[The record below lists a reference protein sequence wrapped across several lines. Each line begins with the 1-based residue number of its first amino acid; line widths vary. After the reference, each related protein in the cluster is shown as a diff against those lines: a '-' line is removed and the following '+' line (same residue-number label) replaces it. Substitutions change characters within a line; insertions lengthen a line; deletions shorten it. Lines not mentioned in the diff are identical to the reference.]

1 MAERSSALLLQLL
14 AATAALVGPAAAS
27 AQSDAASGTSVSYR
41 HGDYD
46 EDRLEPAPLDGSDR
60 RYRVRTDQ
68 FQLNTALGD
77 SDLLSV
83 GLVHEAMSGSS
94 PWFSFPDADG
104 DALQVMSGA
113 TIRDTRHEVSAAWSR
128 DRGDAGS
135 LGASAS
141 YSAEDDYHAA
151 ALGLDWQRPLSAAID
166 LGLGAS
172 FSHDIIGPTDAA
184 EFDRI
189 DRAIKNT
196 WSAFGSLTFVLD
208 RSSQLQA
215 GMQLTHADGYLSD
228 PYKRYYAGDRILS
241 DARPDQRTQ
250 GALLLR
256 WRRAFVEQDG
266 ALHLDYRLAGDS
278 WGVRSHTVE
287 ASWYQSLPHAFRIVP
302 GLRWYSQGAASFY
315 APFSAAGTVGTYH
328 SSDYRLAANGSV
340 SASIDVRQRL
350 GAWEWVIGIERLRAH
365 DALGFGG
372 EPDPGRVSY
381 TQIQA
386 GFDYHF
392 E

>member
-1 MAERSSALLLQLL
+1 MSERPSALLLQLL
-14 AATAALVGPAAAS
+14 AATAALIGPAQAA
-27 AQSDAASGTSVSYR
+27 AQSDSAGGTAISYR

-46 EDRLEPAPLDGSDR
+46 EDRLKPAPLDGSDR
-60 RYRVRTDQ
+60 RYRVRTEH
-68 FQLNTALGD
+68 FQLSTVLGD
-77 SDLLSV
+77 SDQLNV

-94 PWFSFPDADG
+94 PWFSFPDNDG

-113 TIRDTRHEVSAAWSR
+113 TIRDTRREVSVAWSR
-128 DRGDAGS
+128 DRGEGS
-135 LGASAS
+135 RLGASAS
-141 YSAEDDYHAA
+141 YSAEDDYHAG
-151 ALGLDWQRPLSAAID
+151 ALGFDWTRPLSAAVD

-172 FSHDIIGPTDAA
+172 FSHDIIDPTDAA

-189 DRAIKNT
+189 DRAIKNST
-196 WSAFGSLTFVLD
+196 SLFSSLTFVLD
-208 RSSQLQA
+208 RSTQLQA
-215 GMQLTHADGYLSD
+215 GVQLTHASGYLSD

-250 GALLLR
+250 TAFLLR
-256 WRRAFVEQDG
+256 WRRAFIEQDG

-287 ASWYQSLPHAFRIVP
+287 ASWYQSLPHDFRIVP

-315 APFSAAGTVGTYH
+315 APFSAAGTVGRFH

-340 SASIDVRQRL
+340 SASFDVRQRI
-350 GAWEWVIGIERLRAH
+350 GAWEWVVGIERLRGH
-365 DALGFGG
+365 DAIGFGG
-372 EPDPGRVSY
+372 ESDPGRVSY
-381 TQIQA
+381 TQLQA

-392 E
+392 

>member
-1 MAERSSALLLQLL
+1 MNERSSALLLQLL
-14 AATAALVGPAAAS
+14 TATAALVAPTATP
-27 AQSDAASGTSVSYR
+27 AQSDAAGGTSISYR

-60 RYRVRTDQ
+60 RYRVRTEQ
-68 FQLNTALGD
+68 FLLNTALGD
-77 SDLLSV
+77 SDQLSV

-113 TIRDTRHEVSAAWSR
+113 TIRDTRREVSAAWSR
-128 DRGDAGS
+128 DRGAAGS

-151 ALGLDWQRPLSAAID
+151 ALGLDWTRPLTAAID

-172 FSHDIIGPTDAA
+172 FSHDIIDPTDAA

-189 DRAIKNT
+189 DRAIKN
-196 WSAFGSLTFVLD
+196 SASLFSSLTFVLD
-208 RSSQLQA
+208 RSTQLQA
-215 GMQLTHADGYLSD
+215 GVQLTHANGYLSD
-228 PYKRYYAGDRILS
+228 PYKRYYAGDRILP
-241 DARPDQRTQ
+241 DTRPDQRTQ
-250 GALLLR
+250 GAFLLR

-287 ASWYQSLPHAFRIVP
+287 TSWYQSLPHDFRIVP

-315 APFSAAGTVGTYH
+315 APFSAAGTVGRYH

-340 SASIDVRQRL
+340 SASIDVRQRI